1 MNRYSM
7 ITIAAL
13 LSTCLTLAQS
23 PSKLGEIPPKMQAHV
38 DSGEV
43 SGAVTLVGTKAAI
56 LHHEAVG
63 KADLASG
70 RAMKKDDLFRIM
82 SMTKP
87 ITAIGI
93 MILADEGKLNV
104 SDPVEKY
111 LPEFKD
117 QLMVSQSVRD
127 ARGRINSLSLRKS
140 SRPITIRDLL
150 THTSGLPGS
159 YPAGFADVYT
169 KRNRTLSDCV
179 IAMSQR
185 PLDFEPGSRWSYCN
199 AGMDT
204 LGRIIE
210 VVSKDQ
216 YDSFLSKNVFQ
227 PLGMTSTTFYPTAT
241 QLESLAV
248 TYGNEK
254 GKLVAPK
261 ELMVDY
267 QVGAKHPVPA
277 GGLFSTASDY
287 AKLSRMM
294 LNKGELDGKRILS
307 EKAVAEMTAVQTGD
321 LKCGFVEGMSFGYG
335 WAVVKEPKGVTA
347 SLAKGSYGHGGAY
360 GTQAWIDPVNDRFYI
375 LMIQRTG
382 LPNADASPMRRELQE
397 LGSSK

>member
-1 MNRYSM
+1 MNRHLM
-7 ITIAAL
+7 ITTAL
-13 LSTCLTLAQS
+13 LFSSSLMFAQS
-23 PSKLGEIPPKMQAHV
+23 PSKLGDIAPRMQAYV

-43 SGAVTLVGTKAAI
+43 SGTVTLVGNKSAI

-63 KADLASG
+63 KADLAAG

-104 SDPVEKY
+104 NDPVEKY
-111 LPEFKD
+111 LPEFKGQMLID
-117 QLMVSQSVRD
+117 SRQD
-127 ARGRINSLSLRKS
+127 GKISLRKS
-140 SRPITIRDLL
+140 PRPITIRDLL
-150 THTSGLPGS
+150 THTSGLPGG
-159 YPAGFADVYT
+159 YPAGFADVYA
-169 KRNRTLSDCV
+169 KRNRTLNECV

-199 AGMDT
+199 TGMDT

-210 VVSKDQ
+210 VVSEKS
-216 YDSFLSKNVFQ
+216 YAAFLTERVFL
-227 PLGMTSTTFYPTAT
+227 PLGMINATFYPTAAE
-241 QLESLAV
+241 LESLAV
-248 TYGNEK
+248 TYGK
-254 GKLVAPK
+254 TDGKLVAPK

-267 QVGAKHPVPA
+267 KVGAKHPVPA
-277 GGLFSTASDY
+277 GGLFSTAGDY
-287 AKLSRMM
+287 AKLCRMM

-307 EKAVAEMTAVQTGD
+307 EKAVTEMTAIQTGE

-347 SLAKGSYGHGGAY
+347 TLAKGSYGHGGAY